1 MKKSKEIG
9 KLAGLLIFF
18 VMLTLAGGNM
28 DTEGKDL
35 KLRELTPEEKRVII
49 NKGTDMPFR
58 GEYDNLF
65 EPGYYTCRQCGALLY
80 RSDDK
85 FKSHCGWPA
94 FDDEIPGTVKR
105 VPDADGLRTEIACA
119 RCGGHLG
126 HVFEGESLTPKNMRH
141 CVNSTSLLFVPDSSG
156 KFGKAIFAGG
166 CFWGVEYYMQKQKGV
181 IAVLSG
187 YTGGKTEYPDY
198 KKVCAGITGHVEAVE
213 IIYERDK
220 TNFETLAKYFLEIH
234 DPTQADGQGPDIGEQ
249 YKSVI
254 FYSTEDEKKVAEKL
268 LGLLKTKGLKTAT
281 AVKEIQKF
289 WPAEDYHRDYYN
301 KKKSLPY
308 CHSYIKRF

>member
-1 MKKSKEIG
+1 MDNQKK
-9 KLAGLLIFF
+9 A
-18 VMLTLAGGNM
+18 
-28 DTEGKDL
+28 L
-35 KLRELTPEEKRVII
+35 KLNKLTPEEKRVII
-49 NKGTDMPFR
+49 EKGTDAPFT
-58 GEYDNLF
+58 GKYDAFF

-94 FDDEIPGTVKR
+94 FDDEIPGAVNR
-105 VPDADGLRTEIACA
+105 RSDADGMRAEIVCTQ
-119 RCGGHLG
+119 CGGHLG
-126 HVFEGESLTPKNMRH
+126 HVFEGEKLTPKNQRH

-166 CFWGVEYYMQKQKGV
+166 CFWGVEYYMLRAPGV
-181 IAVLSG
+181 VVVLPG

-198 KKVCAGITGHVEAVE
+198 NEVCAGKSGHVEAVE
-213 IIYERDK
+213 IIYEREK
-220 TNFETLAKYFLEIH
+220 TDFETLAKYFLEIH
-234 DPTQADGQGPDIGEQ
+234 DPTQLDRQGPDIGYQ
-249 YKSVI
+249 YRSVI
-254 FYSTEDEKKVAEKL
+254 FYSSEDEKKTAEKL
-268 LGLLKTKGLKTAT
+268 LGLLKAKGLKVVTSIEEA
-281 AVKEIQKF
+281 KKF